1 MLFSEIHSLWWKP
14 FLIVEAWNYSTNR
27 NVEESYSF
35 IKVLS
40 IWHVFEGECNSLKT
54 KKNITRDHTTKL
66 IKNWFSFLVS
76 EKGQKKKDKR
86 EFVTKN
92 PGIKVNLFS
101 RKNIFQIVT
110 KIFAATSFSEQL
122 NRKTT
127 IVVLSWSRNMIG
139 RFMKTYLRRPI
150 KILQLLTPGR
160 IQKCLK

>member
-1 MLFSEIHSLWWKP
+1 M
-14 FLIVEAWNYSTNR
+14 
-27 NVEESYSF
+27 
-35 IKVLS
+35 
-40 IWHVFEGECNSLKT
+40 
-54 KKNITRDHTTKL
+54 
-66 IKNWFSFLVS
+66 VS

-101 RKNIFQIVT
+101 RKNIFQIVR